1 MNIQKNI
8 DNATFYINKVKER
21 LPKIKNSNQR
31 KFTIDMLNS
40 FIVLINTIEFLMVNN
55 NEIEA
60 LDQLLLGRMYNQMFQ
75 SALDFEKIDI
85 GLICRNID
93 KDLIYNKSVSVDK
106 IVDLLQ
112 GHEVAMLSIE
122 GNLSSANL
130 KMITPADKYSKMI
143 NKLLNQFK
151 QQVVWN

>member
-1 MNIQKNI
+1 MNTQKNI
-8 DNATFYINKVKER
+8 DNATFYINKLKAD
-21 LPKIKNSNQR
+21 LPKIKNANQR

-55 NEIEA
+55 KEIEA
-60 LDQLLLGRMYNQMFQ
+60 LDQLLLARMYSQMFQ
-75 SALDFEKIDI
+75 SVLDFEKIDMA
-85 GLICRNID
+85 LICRNINQ
-93 KDLIYNKSVSVDK
+93 DLIYDKSVSVAK

-122 GNLSSANL
+122 GNLSIENL
-130 KMITPADKYSKMI
+130 KMITPVDQYSNMI

>member
-1 MNIQKNI
+1 
-8 DNATFYINKVKER
+8 
-21 LPKIKNSNQR
+21 
-31 KFTIDMLNS
+31 
-40 FIVLINTIEFLMVNN
+40 
-55 NEIEA
+55 
-60 LDQLLLGRMYNQMFQ
+60 
-75 SALDFEKIDI
+75 
-85 GLICRNID
+85 
-93 KDLIYNKSVSVDK
+93 
-106 IVDLLQ
+106 LLQ

>member
-93 KDLIYNKSVSVDK
+93 KDLIYNKSVSVAK

-112 GHEVAMLSIE
+112 GHEVAMLSI
-122 GNLSSANL
+122 
-130 KMITPADKYSKMI
+130 
-143 NKLLNQFK
+143 
-151 QQVVWN
+151 